1 MSAGTGVEAAV
12 SKQFIIPVIRENDAS
27 TLENICLALAD
38 GGLLVQEITLMSEAA
53 LQVIKKLSGRLTL
66 GAGTVL
72 TPEQAVKAKE
82 AGARFLVSPGL
93 NIEAI
98 EATDLPFFPGVL
110 TPSEI
115 MQARFAG
122 CNVLKIFPISSVGGA
137 SYLASL
143 RGPFPTL
150 QWFPSG
156 GVSFENMREYKKAG
170 AFAVGMGGNLVAAD
184 AIANKEFNRLTKAA
198 ANHLRAINE

>member
-1 MSAGTGVEAAV
+1 MSIEAAV
-12 SKQFIIPVIRENDAS
+12 SKQFVIPVIRENDAS
-27 TLENICLALAD
+27 KLESICLALAD
-38 GGLLVQEITLMSEAA
+38 GGMNVLEVTLMSEAA
-53 LQVIKKLSGRLTL
+53 LHVIKKLSGKLVL

-72 TPEQAVKAKE
+72 TPEQAEKAKDV
-82 AGARFLVSPGL
+82 GAQFLVSPGL
-93 NIEAI
+93 NLEAV

-122 CNVLKIFPISSVGGA
+122 CNVLKIFPISAVGGPA
-137 SYLASL
+137 YLQAL

-170 AFAVGMGGNLVAAD
+170 AFAVGMGGNLVAVD
-184 AIANKEFNRLTKAA
+184 AIANKEWNRLTKAA
-198 ANHLRAINE
+198 ANHLKVINE